1 MPTTR
6 LDPTTGKAG
15 DGVFAGPY
23 KYLQRW
29 NFKMNKVI
37 LSEPFLDEAEARAR
51 YEGRREWFTIVPD
64 VPGIGEGTVVPE
76 FVIEVA
82 VAAPDFKVFFLHPS
96 GRYRR
101 VTFFR
106 SIDGRLFNADVSD
119 YFYEGE
125 PQRGDEIKA
134 IASGVFE
141 PDGTGRAIFRNHVTN
156 EQEVREFRDVPVAD
170 RWLDVPAFGEWAPLL
185 ADEDAPQA

>member
-1 MPTTR
+1 MFT
-6 LDPTTGKAG
+6 
-15 DGVFAGPY
+15 GPY

-29 NFKMNKVI
+29 NFKMNEVI
-37 LSEPFLDEAEARAR
+37 LRKPFFSESDARAR

-82 VAAPDFKVFFLHPS
+82 VAAPDFKVFFLFPS
-96 GRYRR
+96 GKYRR

-106 SIDGRLFNADVSD
+106 NIDGRLFDADVTD
-119 YFYEGE
+119 YLYDSE
-125 PQRGDEIKA
+125 PQRGDEARA

-141 PDGTGRAIFRNHVTN
+141 PDGTGRTIFRNRVTR

-170 RWLDVPAFGEWAPLL
+170 RWLEVPAFGEWAPLT
-185 ADEDAPQA
+185 ADRD